1 MTPGGAAMI
10 LNKMVKYSPPL
21 DAAFSAL
28 ADGTRRAILARLAL
42 GETTVSELA
51 RPFPVSLPAI
61 SRHLRVL
68 EEAGL
73 IRKQRTGREHRCALE
88 PAGMRAAAS
97 WLDEYRLFWGARLD
111 ALAEYLAA
119 EVPRAAAGAITKET
133 TPPRSPGRRRKRRRS

>member
-1 MTPGGAAMI
+1 
-10 LNKMVKYSPPL
+10 MVNNVPPL

-28 ADGTRRAILARLAL
+28 SDGTRRAILARLAL
-42 GETTVSELA
+42 GETTVSEIA

-73 IRKQRTGREHRCALE
+73 IRKRRTGRELRCALE
-88 PAGMRAAAS
+88 PGGMRAAAT
-97 WLDEYRLFWGARLD
+97 WLDAYRLFWESRLD

-119 EVPRAAAGAITKET
+119 EGRDGLAGATTKEL
-133 TPPRSPGRRRKRRRS
+133 TPLHSPDRRRRRRKS